1 MTRRP
6 PQVDWA
12 HVDRALPHLFS
23 RPVTYQSP
31 VSLSDVSPLAVSAR
45 ARSQG
50 LLARAG
56 APGRWP
62 LALAL
67 GALFAAGCDHTDA
80 SQEPTPADR
89 IDPLTLVPKEHPVPD
104 WARDEIAQLVE
115 ALKPLDPTLTSNHHD
130 QQYWREKALI
140 ERLERSEPE
149 VGWAALHAFTNSK
162 DRDYK
167 VRRNLLR
174 VGARSAPE
182 EAKPLLEALAFT
194 YGFNI
199 EDRTEALLLF
209 AEVSPARYM
218 ELARPFVVRRG
229 VLRQTLPNDEFLV
242 KGWAKACEVSGVSPV
257 PEMADVA
264 TNLMVESYARVFAL
278 RTLGRHDLTP
288 ESRSALQTCLI
299 ESMGD
304 GFIRRVAAQEILR
317 SFPRE
322 DSCALMREVLS
333 READPAMA
341 TFLDALLQEN
351 CR

>member
-1 MTRRP
+1 M
-6 PQVDWA
+6 
-12 HVDRALPHLFS
+12 
-23 RPVTYQSP
+23 
-31 VSLSDVSPLAVSAR
+31 
-45 ARSQG
+45 
-50 LLARAG
+50 
-56 APGRWP
+56 
-62 LALAL
+62 ALAL
-67 GALFAAGCDHTDA
+67 GALLAAGCDHTDA
-80 SQEPTPADR
+80 SQEATPADR
-89 IDPLTLVPKEHPVPD
+89 IDPFQLVPKDLPVPD
-104 WARDEIAQLVE
+104 WARQEIVQLVE
-115 ALKPLDPTLTSNHHD
+115 ALQPLDPTLTSNHHD
-130 QQYWREKALI
+130 QQYWREKAMV
-140 ERLERSEPE
+140 ERLERGEKE

-174 VGARSAPE
+174 VGARSAPD
-182 EAKPLLEALAFT
+182 EAKPLLEVLAFN

-209 AEVSPARYM
+209 AEIAPTRYM

-229 VLRQTLPNDEFLV
+229 VLRQTLPHDEFLV
-242 KGWAKACEVSGVSPV
+242 KAWAKACEVSGVSPV
-257 PEMADVA
+257 PELSDVA
-264 TNLMVESYARVFAL
+264 TNLMLEPYARVLAL

-322 DSCALMREVLS
+322 DSCALLREVLS
-333 READPAMA
+333 READPAIA
-341 TFLDALLQEN
+341 TFLDEVLQEN

>member
-6 PQVDWA
+6 AQADGA
-12 HVDRALPHLFS
+12 HTDRALPHHFHRHS
-23 RPVTYQSP
+23 SPCPGPGGRRPRAGFGRRW
-31 VSLSDVSPLAVSAR
+31 SLS
-45 ARSQG
+45 
-50 LLARAG
+50 
-56 APGRWP
+56 
-62 LALAL
+62 LAL
-67 GALFAAGCDHTDA
+67 GALLAAGCDHSDA

-89 IDPLTLVPKEHPVPD
+89 IDPFQLVPKDLPVPD
-104 WARDEIAQLVE
+104 WARQEVTDLVA

-140 ERLERSEPE
+140 ERLERGEKE

-167 VRRNLLR
+167 VRRTLLR
-174 VGARSAPE
+174 VGARAAPD
-182 EAKPLLEALAFT
+182 EAKTLLEVLSFT

-209 AEVSPARYM
+209 AEIAPARYM

-229 VLRQTLPNDEFLV
+229 VVGQTLPNDEFLV

-257 PEMADVA
+257 PVMSDAA
-264 TNLMVESYARVFAL
+264 TNLMLEPYARIVAL

-288 ESRSALQTCLI
+288 ESRSALQTCLV

-317 SFPRE
+317 GFPRE
-322 DSCALMREVLS
+322 DACALLREVLA

-341 TFLDALLQEN
+341 TFLDEVLQEN

>member
-1 MTRRP
+1 M
-6 PQVDWA
+6 
-12 HVDRALPHLFS
+12 
-23 RPVTYQSP
+23 
-31 VSLSDVSPLAVSAR
+31 
-45 ARSQG
+45 
-50 LLARAG
+50 
-56 APGRWP
+56 
-62 LALAL
+62 ALAL
-67 GALFAAGCDHTDA
+67 GALGALLAPSCDHTDA
-80 SQEPTPADR
+80 SHESTPVDR
-89 IDPLTLVPKEHPVPD
+89 IDPYQLVPKDLPVPD
-104 WARDEIAQLVE
+104 WARQEIVQLVE

-130 QQYWREKALI
+130 QQYWREKAMV
-140 ERLERSEPE
+140 ERLERGEKE
-149 VGWAALHAFTNSK
+149 VGLAALHAFANSH
-162 DRDYK
+162 DRDFK

-174 VGARSAPE
+174 VGARSAPDH
-182 EAKPLLEALAFT
+182 AKTLLEVLAFN

-209 AEVSPARYM
+209 AEIAPARYM

-242 KGWAKACEVSGVSPV
+242 KAWAKACEVSGVSPV
-257 PEMADVA
+257 PEMSDVA
-264 TNLMVESYARVFAL
+264 TNLMVEPFARVVAL

-322 DSCALMREVLS
+322 DSCALLREVLS

-341 TFLDALLQEN
+341 TFLDEMLQEN